1 MTNIISRAG
10 RQQFWQEHIEKWNA
24 SELSQGEYCRRN
36 KISEKSFQYWK
47 RKAKR
52 NSAMPA
58 LVELTLPKSLPPPLL
73 SPHPQLC
80 LVVGQRYRIEIG
92 KGFDSQDLEQVV
104 RVLERI

>member
-1 MTNIISRAG
+1 MNKKLSRCG
-10 RQQFWQEHIEKWNA
+10 KQQFWKEHIEKWNA

-52 NSAMPA
+52 NNAVPA
-58 LVELTLPKSLPPPLL
+58 LVELRLPKSLPVPLL
-73 SPHPQLC
+73 SFHPQLC

>member
-1 MTNIISRAG
+1 MTNNRSRAG
-10 RQQFWQEHIEKWNA
+10 RQQFWEEHLEKWNA
-24 SELSQGEYCRRN
+24 SELSQGEYCRHN

-47 RKAKR
+47 RKVKR
-52 NSAMPA
+52 NNAVPA
-58 LVELTLPKSLPPPLL
+58 LVELTLPKSLPVPLL
-73 SPHPQLC
+73 SSHPQLC

>member
-1 MTNIISRAG
+1 MKNNRSRAG
-10 RQQFWQEHIEKWNA
+10 RQQFWEEHLEKWNA

-52 NSAMPA
+52 NNDVPA
-58 LVELTLPKSLPPPLL
+58 LVELTLPKSLPVPLL
-73 SPHPQLC
+73 SSHPQLC

-92 KGFDSQDLEQVV
+92 KEFDAQDLEQVV
-104 RVLERI
+104 RILERI

>member
-1 MTNIISRAG
+1 MKNKLSRSG
-10 RQQFWQEHIEKWNA
+10 KQQFWKEHIEKWNA

-47 RKAKR
+47 RKTNR
-52 NSAMPA
+52 NSDVPA
-58 LVELTLPKSLPPPLL
+58 LVELTLPKVLPIPVL
-73 SPHPQLC
+73 SSHPQLC